1 MSLMEE
7 TSITLYNKYKVG
19 TKEMYSKTVIKNATW
34 HGGIQSSVTT
44 DSTSKGQINMAKD
57 IKIRIPIYNNK
68 FGGKTYI
75 EEKAWAKLSESD
87 KLNNYFTMQ
96 EGDRVV
102 KGECAYTYSP
112 TTLITDLN
120 NIDDVVSIMA
130 YKVNN
135 YGSKFLQHYYI
146 GGK

>member
-1 MSLMEE
+1 MERDS
-7 TSITLYNKYKVG
+7 SITLYNKYKVG
-19 TKEMYSKTVIKNATW
+19 TKEMYAKTVIENATW
-34 HGGIQSSVTT
+34 RGGIQSTVTT
-44 DSTSKGQINMAKD
+44 DQSSKGQVNMAKD
-57 IKIRIPIYNNK
+57 IKIRIPIYNNN

-102 KGECAYTYSP
+102 KGECSYTYSSATP
-112 TTLITDLN
+112 ITDLN
-120 NIDDVVSIMA
+120 NIDDVISIIA
-130 YKVNN
+130 CKANN
-135 YGSKFLQHYYI
+135 YGSKFLQHFLI

>member
-1 MSLMEE
+1 MERD
-7 TSITLYNKYKVG
+7 SAITLYNKYKVG
-19 TKEMYSKTVIKNATW
+19 TKEMYAKTIIKNATW
-34 HGGIQSSVTT
+34 RGGIESTVTT
-44 DSTSKGQINMAKD
+44 DQSSKGQVNMAKD
-57 IKIRIPIYNNK
+57 IKIRIPIYNND

-120 NIDDVVSIMA
+120 NIDDVISIMA

-135 YGSKFLQHYYI
+135 YGSKILQHFLI

>member
-1 MSLMEE
+1 MSLMKE

-19 TKEMYSKTVIKNATW
+19 TKELYSKTIIKNATW
-34 HGGIQSSVTT
+34 HGGIESTVSTT
-44 DSTSKGQINMAKD
+44 ETSKGTVNMAKA
-57 IKIRIPIYNNK
+57 INIRIPIFNNN

-75 EEKAWAKLSESD
+75 DEKAWNKLSESD

-102 KGECAYTYSP
+102 KGECAYVYSP
-112 TTLITDLN
+112 TTLITDLSN
-120 NIDDVVSIMA
+120 YDNVISIMA

-135 YGSKFLQHYYI
+135 FGSKSLQHFFV

>member
-1 MSLMEE
+1 MERD
-7 TSITLYNKYKVG
+7 SAITLYNKYKVG
-19 TKEMYSKTVIKNATW
+19 TKEMYAKTVIENATW
-34 HGGIQSSVTT
+34 RGGIESTVSTT
-44 DSTSKGQINMAKD
+44 ETSKGTVNMAKA
-57 IKIRIPIYNNK
+57 INIRIPIYNND
-68 FGGKTYI
+68 FSGGKTYI
-75 EEKAWAKLSESD
+75 DEKAWNKLSESD

-120 NIDDVVSIMA
+120 NIDNVISIMA

-135 YGSKFLQHYYI
+135 YGSKILQHFLI